1 MLPAGTCSYNT
12 QMGSMSIPSEKQGQL
27 GDLTKKTLQELREL
41 LDRQD
46 KLLKKEKFLQTLP
59 DKGVKVKTF
68 AQTLRTLIAQREDI
82 ERAAATLEGV
92 TISGHGDKQTSN
104 RHRDKKVTAIETNQ
118 ERKVQ
123 QEGDNSKNEAA
134 VCEASVTRND
144 TELRG
149 DKSIA
154 MDVSDRLSEVLE
166 RVTISTDHRVSVGE
180 DAYINSYERVIKKA
194 NEQIPLK
201 KAFKPNSTLKISKV
215 EDLPEVYKFRSKQD
229 RLKVSQ
235 SSGVSGGS
243 ERKTESSVDSSKSQP
258 KDESAVVLPDYR
270 HDKSVSRPKDE
281 SAVVLPDYKHDKSV
295 LISVEE
301 SLQLVSQQRK
311 HHGELMMRQA
321 TERLAGRLHI
331 RLDDYNPEGTNMDY
345 RVPASDTDSDDEPE
359 MGGYND
365 D

>member
-1 MLPAGTCSYNT
+1 MLPAGTRSYNI
-12 QMGSMSIPSEKQGQL
+12 QMGSMSISSEKQGQL

-68 AQTLRTLIAQREDI
+68 AQTLRTLIAQREEI

-104 RHRDKKVTAIETNQ
+104 RHRDKKVAAIETNQ

-123 QEGDNSKNEAA
+123 QEGDNSKNEAD

-149 DKSIA
+149 DKSTA

-194 NEQIPLK
+194 NEQTPLK

-235 SSGVSGGS
+235 SSGVSVGS
-243 ERKTESSVDSSKSQP
+243 ERKAESSVDSLK
-258 KDESAVVLPDYR
+258 
-270 HDKSVSRPKDE
+270 SRPKDE

-311 HHGELMMRQA
+311 QHGELMMRQA